1 MSCKAKRGLR
11 KSGSRRVDTIQTG
24 GRVCPGKR
32 PLAIYNSP
40 SGERDTMEPKGT
52 IDWTNLQ
59 IWGKRRKKQ
68 KKEKKKSV
76 LCVAHCRR
84 VWSRAGSR
92 LSLREGDETPPSKSK
107 YYIETNCMVFL
118 HGENSGR
125 GWASLG
131 ASRLAGW
138 LERAARGA
146 RASGPRF
153 LFGGGGGRCGC
164 FLLFVVAVVVYR
176 QTEVVGAS

>member
-1 MSCKAKRGLR
+1 M
-11 KSGSRRVDTIQTG
+11 
-24 GRVCPGKR
+24 
-32 PLAIYNSP
+32 AICNNP

-68 KKEKKKSV
+68 KTKKKKCV

-107 YYIETNCMVFL
+107 YYIETNCTVFL
-118 HGENSGR
+118 HGETVGED
-125 GWASLG
+125 GLLWA
-131 ASRLAGW
+131 RAGW
-138 LERAARGA
+138 LVGWRGLLGEPERRVRGFCLE
-146 RASGPRF
+146 GEE
-153 LFGGGGGRCGC
+153 GG
-164 FLLFVVAVVVYR
+164 
-176 QTEVVGAS
+176 VGAFFFSL